1 MMGDATYSAEQI
13 EQLLKC
19 PVCLDRFNQP
29 KILPCQ
35 HTFCKTPCLRG
46 LISSSN
52 SRFIKCPECRA
63 QHLVPREGIDG
74 FATNITIAGFLDL
87 QARAPAPAPVTTE
100 TDQVGSG
107 SSLSP
112 VNNTGCGVCNADL
125 ELVLCHHCDKR
136 VCDSCRQSHVRH
148 LKLDIGRVVN
158 QLRRKIP
165 KVSDIIGQVEHS
177 NEQVRTNVESVK
189 AEINN
194 TIEKHVKELKD
205 RQNVLN
211 TELEILL
218 QTEMRSLR
226 LHQENLEVELAS
238 IASFCDSTENAVSRE
253 SSVLDTDL
261 IAMRQQSSQLMAQ
274 CLQLEDL
281 HMPQSRQFRWDYNG
295 QNVTNM
301 IMNLGDIAV
310 AGSANVRNGNSPHTV
325 PREQRNG
332 PSLESVAFIAPL
344 YERGATDMLMPLQR
358 TSPPGYERRGHSS
371 NVNLLRSSD
380 SRVNHVVTRSYR
392 PPHLRQSHPASTPV
406 SHVPPVLH
414 RPPAMPSLVR
424 TDNTLFT
431 PSSHPVREI
440 NDDEERAFAG
450 FISFSNPNFRGNRT
464 RSHVVHVGNERRNNR
479 RNRSQNTNNQ
489 SENANQSHSNGNSA
503 VAAALPSM
511 PRREGTF
518 TVDEDENRN
527 QNPAQSTSNANDR
540 PSNQAISFD
549 IPLNGDEASGSANI
563 DNAINSNIADQ
574 AAGDGPVPLHDYR
587 RKTRIFRRIGS
598 RGNGNGKFTW
608 PRGVAVGP
616 NTENIH
622 VADSSSHRV
631 QIFSKEGQ
639 FLNAFGSYGQNSGEF
654 DCLAGIAVNQS
665 GQIIISDRYNH
676 RIQIFD
682 SDCNFVK
689 QFGDEGHG
697 DGKFSYPW
705 GVCCDNEGF
714 IYVCDKENHRI
725 QKFQTDGTFLLKFG
739 SLGNGNGQFEN
750 PHYIAVNDNSLVISD
765 HGNHRIQVFDL
776 AGNHKL
782 SFGSE
787 GSEPGQF
794 KYPKGVAIDQQ
805 GFILVGNSG
814 NNRIDVFRDN
824 GSFFCSFGGLGRGS
838 NGNLKSLED
847 IALMAN
853 GRVIACNR
861 ESHNLTVY

>member
-35 HTFCKTPCLRG
+35 HTFCKSPCLQG
-46 LISSSN
+46 LILSSN
-52 SRFIKCPECRA
+52 NRFIKCPECRA

-87 QARAPAPAPVTTE
+87 QARAPAPASATVE
-100 TDQVGSG
+100 TDQVDSG
-107 SSLSP
+107 NSASP
-112 VNNTGCGVCNADL
+112 LNSGCGVCNADL

-136 VCDSCRQSHVRH
+136 VCDSCRQSHVRQM
-148 LKLDIGRVVN
+148 KLDIGRVVN

-165 KVSDIIGQVEHS
+165 KVSDLVGQVEHGS
-177 NEQVRTNVESVK
+177 EQVRSNVDSIK

-194 TIEKHVKELKD
+194 TIEKHVKELRD

-218 QTEMRSLR
+218 QTETRSLR

-238 IASFCDSTENAVSRE
+238 IASFCDSTEGAVSRE
-253 SSVLDTDL
+253 STVPDTDL
-261 IAMRQQSSQLMAQ
+261 VAMRQQSSQLMAQ
-274 CLQLEDL
+274 CLHLENQTL
-281 HMPQSRQFRWDYNG
+281 PQSRQFRWDYNG
-295 QNVTNM
+295 QNTMNM
-301 IMNLGDIAV
+301 ILNLGDIAV
-310 AGSANVRNGNSPHTV
+310 AGSTNVQNGTSPPQAVH
-325 PREQRNG
+325 RGQRNG
-332 PSLESVAFIAPL
+332 HMRENIAFIAPL

-358 TSPPGYERRGHSS
+358 SPGIQVPERRGRSS
-371 NVNLLRSSD
+371 NVDVLRNSD
-380 SRVNHVVTRSYR
+380 SRLNQLSSRSYQ
-392 PPHLRQSHPASTPV
+392 PPHLRQSHPAATSVRHT
-406 SHVPPVLH
+406 PPVMH
-414 RPPAMPSLVR
+414 QPPAVPSLIR
-424 TDNTLFT
+424 TDNSLFT
-431 PSSHPVREI
+431 TPARPVRELH
-440 NDDEERAFAG
+440 DDEERAFAG

-464 RSHVVHVGNERRNNR
+464 RPQVIRAGNDRRNNR
-479 RNRSQNTNNQ
+479 RNHLRNNQ
-489 SENANQSHSNGNSA
+489 SENSNQSNGNTSA
-503 VAAALPSM
+503 SAAPSM
-511 PRREGTF
+511 PGRERTF
-518 TVDEDENRN
+518 TVDENENSPHN
-527 QNPAQSTSNANDR
+527 TNNANTR
-540 PSNQAISFD
+540 PGLREQGISFE

-587 RKTRIFRRIGS
+587 GKTRIFRRIGS

-622 VADSSSHRV
+622 VADSSNHRV

-639 FLNAFGSYGQNSGEF
+639 FLKSFGSYGQNSGEF
-654 DCLAGIAVNQS
+654 DCLAGITVNAS

-676 RIQIFD
+676 RVQIFN
-682 SDCNFVK
+682 SDGNFVK
-689 QFGDEGHG
+689 QFGEEGPG

-705 GVCCDNEGF
+705 GVCCDSAGCV
-714 IYVCDKENHRI
+714 YVCDKENHRI
-725 QKFQTDGTFLLKFG
+725 QKFQADGTFVRKFG
-739 SLGNGNGQFEN
+739 SFGNGNGKFEN
-750 PHYIAVNDNSLVISD
+750 PHYVAVNDNTLVVSD

-776 AGNHKL
+776 DGNHKL

-787 GSEPGQF
+787 GTEPGQL

-814 NNRIDVFRDN
+814 NNRIDVFRGT
-824 GSFFCSFGGLGRGS
+824 GSFFCSFGGLRLGN

-861 ESHNLTVY
+861 ESHNLTIY